1 MEDSKKL
8 ELKVQALLEKIS
20 SLTMDYENQVANLRV
35 EITTLAEEL
44 QNTQV
49 ELASA
54 VERLRAASDAGGVD
68 EVPQEEASDE
78 G

>member
-54 VERLRAASDAGGVD
+54 VEKLQAAGDAGGVD